1 MKQEQSKRI
10 QTSVLNGVEKKVLVW
25 LAERQ
30 PRWMTSDILTGI
42 GVVAKVTV
50 ALAKGKHFYD
60 KRDNLKDKDNKK
72 EIERAKHKFD

>member
-42 GVVAKVTV
+42 GVVGAVVV
-50 ALAKGKHFYD
+50 ALGYFLSNYRIEWLWLASLGFVINWYD
-60 KRDNLKDKDNKK
+60 NNLKN
-72 EIERAKHKFD
+72 